1 MPRDVSVIEGKYF
14 HDLLDQPVALEKTL
28 EQLQSSAQ
36 TKKLIS
42 QLRKGKFD
50 SIVLTGMG
58 SSFHGLHP
66 LLLQLTQA
74 GFSAVQVETSELI
87 YYRDVLLNRK
97 SLIVAVSQSG
107 QSAEMIRLLKQN
119 RRRAPIIAVTNTPDS
134 PLAKHSEAVILTDA
148 GTEFSVSCKTYVS
161 ALMALRFLGNEM
173 CGTPQA
179 RTRRELRAV
188 VPQVRAYLSR
198 WKEHVESIV
207 PKISHVRHLFL
218 TGRGPSLAAV
228 GTGALIVKES
238 TQFPAEG
245 LSSAAFRHGP
255 FEMLGP
261 ESLLLI
267 FSGDA
272 KTRNLNERLFNE
284 ARQREGYV
292 ELVSTKKSK
301 SAFSLP
307 QTSPGTLPILEILPV
322 QMLTLA
328 LSVVAGKTPGQF
340 RFATKI
346 TTTE

>member
-1 MPRDVSVIEGKYF
+1 MPFDMSVIEGKYF
-14 HDLLDQPVALEKTL
+14 HDLLDQPVALEKTF
-28 EQLQSSAQ
+28 EQLQSTAPA
-36 TKKLIS
+36 KKLIS
-42 QLRKGKFD
+42 QLNKGKFD

-66 LLLQLTQA
+66 LLIQLTQA
-74 GFSAVQVETSELI
+74 GFPVVHVETSELI
-87 YYRDVLLNRK
+87 YYREVLLNRK

-107 QSAEMIRLLKQN
+107 QSAEIIRLLQQN

-134 PLAKHSEAVILTDA
+134 PLAKHSDAVILTEA
-148 GTEFSVSCKTYVS
+148 GTEFSVSCKTYVA
-161 ALMALRFLGNEM
+161 ALMALRFLGNEL

-198 WKEHVESIV
+198 WKEHVESMV
-207 PKISHVRHLFL
+207 PKITRVRHLFL
-218 TGRGPSLAAV
+218 AGRGPSLAAV
-228 GTGALIVKES
+228 GAGALILKES

-267 FSGDA
+267 FSGDS
-272 KTRNLNERLFNE
+272 KTRNLNQRLFNE

-292 ELVSTKKSK
+292 ELLSMKKGNGRLLCASRP
-301 SAFSLP
+301 ARPLCRSL
-307 QTSPGTLPILEILPV
+307 
-322 QMLTLA
+322 
-328 LSVVAGKTPGQF
+328 
-340 RFATKI
+340 RFFQCKC
-346 TTTE
+346 

>member
-1 MPRDVSVIEGKYF
+1 MPFDMSVIEGKYF
-14 HDLLDQPVALEKTL
+14 HDLLDQPVALEKTF
-28 EQLQSSAQ
+28 EQLQSTAPA
-36 TKKLIS
+36 KKLIS
-42 QLRKGKFD
+42 QLNKGKFD

-66 LLLQLTQA
+66 LLIQLTQA
-74 GFSAVQVETSELI
+74 GFPAVHVETSELI
-87 YYRDVLLNRK
+87 YYRETLLNRK

-107 QSAEMIRLLKQN
+107 QSAEIIRLLQQN

-134 PLAKHSEAVILTDA
+134 PLAKHSDAVILTDA
-148 GTEFSVSCKTYVS
+148 GAEFSVSCKTYVA
-161 ALMALRFLGNEM
+161 ALMALRFLGNEL

-207 PKISHVRHLFL
+207 PKISRVRHLFL
-218 TGRGPSLAAV
+218 AGRGPSLAAV
-228 GTGALIVKES
+228 GAGALILKES

-267 FSGDA
+267 FSGDS
-272 KTRNLNERLFNE
+272 KTRDLNQRLFNE

-292 ELVSTKKSK
+292 ELVSMKKSNG
-301 SAFSLP
+301 AFCVP
-307 QTSPGTLPILEILPV
+307 QTSPATLPILEILPV

-346 TTTE
+346 TTVE